1 MKVIGDD
8 TSVPLI
14 LIICDVTAQSVVI
27 GQQAAADA
35 AIGQWVGSVDT
46 QWSVSRNM
54 QISALSTQFSRLLL

>member
-1 MKVIGDD
+1 MKEIGDD

-35 AIGQWVGSVDT
+35 AIGQ
-46 QWSVSRNM
+46 
-54 QISALSTQFSRLLL
+54 